1 VAHLVE
7 NRKFPEAIAER
18 AHPRYVRQWIC
29 TVVALKIKS
38 VFQTWGRTLR
48 GRVPALS
55 IEITRE
61 CPLRCPGCYAYEDAH
76 LGTTNLRNLTD
87 FKGDELIARVRALV
101 EEHRPLHLSIVG
113 GDPLVRYRELEV
125 LIPELVKRTHVHI
138 VTSAFR
144 PLPPEWSTLPNFK
157 LVVSIDG
164 LRAEHDLRRK
174 PATYDRILKNIEGSR
189 VIVHCTITSAMV
201 KRSGYLPEFV
211 DFWSANP
218 AVEKIWMSIFTPQ
231 VGASNPECLTAEER
245 KDVIAILRSL
255 RQDRPKLDLPKGLL
269 EEFLAPPKS
278 PGECIFAQTTR
289 TFSADFNT
297 AVVPCQF
304 GGTPDC
310 SQCGCYAS
318 MGLAAA
324 GHAHLIGPLTA
335 GHVFW
340 TSAAVGKRV
349 LRAEKALR
357 RIVYGPRQGRTSS
370 GRELLKVLK

>member
-1 VAHLVE
+1 M
-7 NRKFPEAIAER
+7 
-18 AHPRYVRQWIC
+18 
-29 TVVALKIKS
+29 
-38 VFQTWGRTLR
+38 

-55 IEITRE
+55 LEITRE

-76 LGTTNLRNLTD
+76 LGTTNLRSLAD
-87 FKGDELIARVRALV
+87 FKGDALIDRVRALV
-101 EEHRPLHLSIVG
+101 AEHRPLHLSIVG

-125 LIPELVKRTHVHI
+125 LLPELVKQTHVQV

-144 PLPPEWSTLPNFK
+144 PLPAEWSALPNLT

-174 PATYDRILKNIEGSR
+174 PATYDRILRNIEGSR
-189 VIVHCTITSAMV
+189 ITVHCTITSGMV
-201 KRSGYLPEFV
+201 KRSGYIPEFV
-211 DFWSANP
+211 DYWSANS

-231 VGASNPECLTAEER
+231 VGARDPECLSAEER
-245 KDVIAILRSL
+245 RTVVNILRTL
-255 RQDRPKLDLPKGLL
+255 RQDRPKLDTPKGLL
-269 EEFLAPPKS
+269 DEFLSPPQS
-278 PGECIFAQTTR
+278 PDECIFARTTR
-289 TFSADFNT
+289 TFSADFKT

-318 MGLAAA
+318 MGLAAV
-324 GHAHLIGPLTA
+324 GHARLLGPLTA

-340 TSAAVGKRV
+340 SSAAIGKQV
-349 LRAEKALR
+349 VRAGNALR
-357 RIVYGPRQGRTSS
+357 RFARPHAQQEIGPSP